1 MKVRRRYH
9 PKSGDVYYTVGY
21 SKVYHREDGPAIIFS
36 SGTKYWLRYGLLHR
50 SGGPAAE
57 FSGGTNFTWYVNGR
71 RHREDGPAVIHM
83 NGEIEWWLDGD
94 SCNKETWFKNLPEDK
109 KLEQLYS
116 KYFIE
121 G

>member
-1 MKVRRRYH
+1 MIEVESFTKN
-9 PKSGDVYYTVGY
+9 GY
-21 SKVYHREDGPAIIFS
+21 VVFYVKGTTILHREDGPAIIWRDGSESWYF
-36 SGTKYWLRYGLLHR
+36 YGKLHR
-50 SGGPAAE
+50 DGGPAYIE
-57 FSGGTNFTWYVNGR
+57 SVGLKEWWSHGM
-71 RHREDGPAVIHM
+71 RHRDDGPAVIHM

-121 G
+121 S